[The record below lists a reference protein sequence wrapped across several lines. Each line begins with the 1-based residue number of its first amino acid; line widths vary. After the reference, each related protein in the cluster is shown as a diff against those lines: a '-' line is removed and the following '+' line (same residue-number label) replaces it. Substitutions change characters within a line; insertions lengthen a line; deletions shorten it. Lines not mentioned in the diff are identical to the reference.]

1 MPPPSTTTTASDSES
16 RIAVGNCSPFSSER
30 FRGRTAISG
39 GLAVESGKEER
50 GEQCAHLGGLDLAV
64 HGGTEFGRRRQA
76 LGVPAEMLACHAH
89 AGLLAVVRQHRL
101 KVLAHRR

>member
-39 GLAVESGKEER
+39 SLPVEGGEEER
-50 GEQCAHLGGLDLAV
+50 GEQRAHLGGLDLAV
-64 HGGTEFGRRRQA
+64 HGGTELGRRRQA
-76 LGVPAEMLACHAH
+76 LGVPAEMLAHHAH
-89 AGLLAVVRQHRL
+89 AGFLAVVCQHRFE
-101 KVLAHRR
+101 VL